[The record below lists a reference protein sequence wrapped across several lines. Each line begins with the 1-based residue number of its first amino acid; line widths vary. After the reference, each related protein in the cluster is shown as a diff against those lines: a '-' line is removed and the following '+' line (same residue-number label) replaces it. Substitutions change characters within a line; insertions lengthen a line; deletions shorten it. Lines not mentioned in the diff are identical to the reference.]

1 MKKLE
6 LEDLKP
12 EHFDEIIAQKSQ
24 VYFKKFLETHP
35 KYKTDVCLHSIG
47 KTGRLDGVIIG
58 ICGLTKVTDYMSE
71 GWAYFSESL
80 PKMSLS
86 VVREIRKF
94 INAQKHIRRIQCT
107 VDVYNTKAVKFAEAL
122 GFKPESILKSY
133 GPEGH
138 DHIMFTIIHR
148 SLDWEVK

>member
-1 MKKLE
+1 MKLE

-12 EHFDEIIAQKSQ
+12 EHFDEIQAQATQ
-24 VYFKKFLETHP
+24 TYFKDYLETHP
-35 KYKTDVCLHSIG
+35 KYKEEVVQRSVG

-58 ICGLTKVTDYMSE
+58 ICGIIKVTNYIGE
-71 GWAYFSESL
+71 GWAYFSTDL

-94 INAQKHIRRIQCT
+94 LDSQKHIRRIQCT

-122 GFKPESILKSY
+122 GFKAESILKCY

-148 SLDWEVK
+148 NLDWEAK